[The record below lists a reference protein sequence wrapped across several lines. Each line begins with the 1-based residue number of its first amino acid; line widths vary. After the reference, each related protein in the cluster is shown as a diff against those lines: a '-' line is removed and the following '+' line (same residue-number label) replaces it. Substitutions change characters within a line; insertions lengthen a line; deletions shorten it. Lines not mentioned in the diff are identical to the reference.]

1 MRCLQNLLT
10 GSLLAARCLTL
21 SACQTLSRAR
31 VIAAKWTPTF
41 LHPYR
46 PDVYQGNLITSE
58 MVGQL
63 EKGMSK
69 EQVQFLLG
77 LPLLQDRFHTDRW
90 NYVYYVNRRSGET
103 ETRKLIVYFNA
114 AGRVDHWEA
123 DKMPD
128 ETEADLMILGDKKA
142 LKKAEEAEAAKK
154 AAPAASTAAS
164 APAAS
169 APAAQTKK
177 E

>member
-1 MRCLQNLLT
+1 M
-10 GSLLAARCLTL
+10 
-21 SACQTLSRAR
+21 
-31 VIAAKWTPTF
+31 
-41 LHPYR
+41 
-46 PDVYQGNLITSE
+46 
-58 MVGQL
+58 
-63 EKGMSK
+63 
-69 EQVQFLLG
+69 
-77 LPLLQDRFHTDRW
+77 
-90 NYVYYVNRRSGET
+90 NRRSGET

-142 LKKAEEAEAAKK
+142 EEAEAAKK

-169 APAAQTKK
+169 APAASAPAAQTKK

>member
-1 MRCLQNLLT
+1 MT
-10 GSLLAARCLTL
+10 GSMLAAACLTL
-21 SACQTLSRAR
+21 SGCQTVSRAWDS
-31 VIAAKWTPTF
+31 AAKWTPTF

-142 LKKAEEAEAAKK
+142 EEAEAAKK
-154 AAPAASTAAS
+154 AAPAASTAAPAPAAS

>member
-1 MRCLQNLLT
+1 M
-10 GSLLAARCLTL
+10 LAAACLTL
-21 SACQTLSRAR
+21 SGCQTVSRAWDS
-31 VIAAKWTPTF
+31 AAKWTPTF

-114 AGRVDHWEA
+114 AGRVDHW

-169 APAAQTKK
+169 APAASAPAAQTKK

>member
-1 MRCLQNLLT
+1 
-10 GSLLAARCLTL
+10 
-21 SACQTLSRAR
+21 
-31 VIAAKWTPTF
+31 
-41 LHPYR
+41 
-46 PDVYQGNLITSE
+46 

-164 APAAS
+164 TPAAS

>member
-1 MRCLQNLLT
+1 M
-10 GSLLAARCLTL
+10 
-21 SACQTLSRAR
+21 
-31 VIAAKWTPTF
+31 
-41 LHPYR
+41 HPYR

-114 AGRVDHWEA
+114 AGRVDHWEV

>member
-1 MRCLQNLLT
+1 MT
-10 GSLLAARCLTL
+10 GSMLAAACLTL
-21 SACQTLSRAR
+21 SGCQTVSRAWDS
-31 VIAAKWTPTF
+31 AAKWTPTF

-103 ETRKLIVYFNA
+103 ETRSSLSTSMRRAVLIT
-114 AGRVDHWEA
+114 GKQIRCRM
-123 DKMPD
+123 KPKP
-128 ETEADLMILGDKKA
+128 I
-142 LKKAEEAEAAKK
+142 
-154 AAPAASTAAS
+154 
-164 APAAS
+164 
-169 APAAQTKK
+169 
-177 E
+177 

>member
-1 MRCLQNLLT
+1 MT
-10 GSLLAARCLTL
+10 GSMLAAACLTL
-21 SACQTLSRAR
+21 SGCQTVSRAWDS
-31 VIAAKWTPTF
+31 AAKWTPTF

-142 LKKAEEAEAAKK
+142 LKKAEEAEAGKK